1 MDYRENP
8 EETVN
13 LMEELEEGDRVYIEA
28 DAAELDEENEGNIF
42 KRGNRVLIDDHG
54 TVIESN
60 EFGVKVELD
69 KQWVDSAGEPDKWST
84 NVFHL
89 AGEPVIAE
97 WKYVGEEE
105 RETSRVPAD
114 LQVAMLNRI
123 ERAEEE

>member
-28 DAAELDEENEGNIF
+28 DAADVGEENGARMF
-42 KRGNRVLIDDHG
+42 KRDDRVLIDDHG

-60 EFGVKVELD
+60 EFGVKMELD
-69 KQWVDSAGEPDKWST
+69 EQWVDSAGEPDKWST
-84 NVFHL
+84 NVFNL

-105 RETSRVPAD
+105 RESSRYKRV
-114 LQVAMLNRI
+114 
-123 ERAEEE
+123 